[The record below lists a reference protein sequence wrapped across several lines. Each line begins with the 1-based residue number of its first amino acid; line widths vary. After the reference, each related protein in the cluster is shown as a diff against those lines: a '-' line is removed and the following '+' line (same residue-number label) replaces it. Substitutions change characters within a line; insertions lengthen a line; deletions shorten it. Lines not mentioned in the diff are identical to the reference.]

1 MKEWT
6 IKIFLFFLNC
16 KKMPANDQV
25 LYYYRHKYEK
35 NIILPI
41 KINLILEKKT

>member
-1 MKEWT
+1 
-6 IKIFLFFLNC
+6 
-16 KKMPANDQV
+16 MPANDQV

-41 KINLILEKKT
+41 KINLILEKKNVTWQPPINT